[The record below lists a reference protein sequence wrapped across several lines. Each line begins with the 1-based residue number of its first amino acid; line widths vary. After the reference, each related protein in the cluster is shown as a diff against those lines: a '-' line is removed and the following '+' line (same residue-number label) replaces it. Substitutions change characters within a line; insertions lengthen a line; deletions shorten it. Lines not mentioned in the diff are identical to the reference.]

1 MNIPR
6 NGSVGMLDPY
16 LNIASQAIAGES
28 PHSSQAAVM
37 DRPRLQLSYLSNLG
51 QGQPSLGLSRGR
63 AFRDFG
69 MNVTELRTEE
79 NAMAANSDSRP
90 PLPSFTVETAIQKV
104 RTAKDAWNMRDPQQ
118 V

>member
-1 MNIPR
+1 
-6 NGSVGMLDPY
+6 
-16 LNIASQAIAGES
+16 
-28 PHSSQAAVM
+28 
-37 DRPRLQLSYLSNLG
+37 
-51 QGQPSLGLSRGR
+51 
-63 AFRDFG
+63 